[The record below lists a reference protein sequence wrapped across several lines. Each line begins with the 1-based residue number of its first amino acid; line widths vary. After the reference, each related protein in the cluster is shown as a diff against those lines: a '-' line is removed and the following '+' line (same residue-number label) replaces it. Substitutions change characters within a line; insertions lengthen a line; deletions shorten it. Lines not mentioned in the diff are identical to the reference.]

1 MFCGSCGNFIDEGSK
16 FCNICGQRVTN
27 EDSNPIGEGTS
38 ITSNPDP
45 ISSNGNNNNKFNY
58 QDDVVC
64 KTQDKANIWLVII
77 GFLIPIVGLIL
88 FVVLKK
94 NTPKKANAIGI
105 SALIGF
111 VISIFVVPIIAI
123 TFFVTNVSNEF
134 KDYYNDYDEYLY
146 DEYDDYDYDYDFDY
160 DEYKNYIEDEL
171 ENFDED
177 FSKYY
182 QKNTL

>member
-1 MFCGSCGNFIDEGSK
+1 MFCEHCGNFIDEGSR
-16 FCNICGQRVTN
+16 FCNICGKRVAP
-27 EDSNPIGEGTS
+27 EDSNPIDEGEE

-45 ISSNGNNNNKFNY
+45 ISSNGNNRNNNFSNKN
-58 QDDVVC
+58 DVVY

-77 GFLIPIVGLIL
+77 AFFIPIVGLIL
-88 FVVLKK
+88 FVALKK

-105 SALIGF
+105 SSLIGF
-111 VISIFVVPIIAI
+111 IIGIFVVPVIAI

-160 DEYKNYIEDEL
+160 ENYIEDEL
-171 ENFDED
+171 ENLDEE
-177 FSKYY
+177 FYKYY
-182 QKNTL
+182 EKNTL